1 MNKLRTG
8 LNRVLKST
16 VLFAGM
22 GIAAGANATTSPAGF
37 PDFHF
42 MGQTLSSTSIFSPEF
57 DIFGLGDLGASATS
71 YTALFDNVGGTALGT
86 FAVFAVSSAFTPPTP
101 ADAVG
106 IGAFFGSA
114 DSTFSF
120 TSTPGKYY
128 YAVVAGSS
136 SGVPASYDLHVSAV
150 PEAETW
156 AMLLVG
162 LGLVGSMI
170 PRQRISSI
178 GSV

>member
-8 LNRVLKST
+8 FKQVLKST
-16 VLFAGM
+16 VLIAGL
-22 GIAAGANATTSPAGF
+22 GITAGAHATTSPAGF

-42 MGQTLSSTSIFSPEF
+42 MGQTLSSTSVFSPEV
-57 DIFGLGDLGASATS
+57 DIFGLGNLGASPLS
-71 YTALFDNVGGTALGT
+71 YTALFDNMGGAAVGT
-86 FAVFAVSSAFTPPTP
+86 FAVFAVNSAFTSPTA
-101 ADAVG
+101 ADVLGA
-106 IGAFFGSA
+106 GAFFGST

-120 TSTPGKYY
+120 TSAPGKYH
-128 YAVVAGSS
+128 YAIVTGL
-136 SGVPASYDLHVSAV
+136 SGATPTSYDIHVSAV

>member
-1 MNKLRTG
+1 MNKLRASVNQALKGVVLIAG
-8 LNRVLKST
+8 L
-16 VLFAGM
+16 
-22 GIAAGANATTSPAGF
+22 GIAGGAGATTSLPGF
-37 PDFHF
+37 PDIHF
-42 MGQTLSSTSIFSPEF
+42 SGQTLGSMSIFSPEQ
-57 DIFGLGDLGASATS
+57 DVFGLGDLGLSATS
-71 YTALFDNVGGTALGT
+71 YTALFDNVGGTAVGT
-86 FAVFAVSSAFTPPTP
+86 FAVFAVNSAFTLPTA

-106 IGAFFGSA
+106 AGAFFGSA

-128 YAVVAGSS
+128 YAVVTGSS
-136 SGVPASYDLHVSAV
+136 GATPASYNLHVSAV

-162 LGLVGSMI
+162 LGLIGSMI